1 MVIIDADVHL
11 SPTREGGNG
20 IRAEELIEIMDRAG
34 VDKALVWLQPPY
46 MREIEVSNKYIYEAS
61 KKYEGRILG
70 FGWVDPHLGID
81 KSKDTIKKC
90 IYEYGF
96 YGVKLNGAQNS
107 FFIDDP
113 IVSMPLIEEIAK
125 TGKILAF
132 HVGADDYERTHPFR
146 VGKIAKQ
153 YPEVNILMVHM
164 GGVAFKDLSSA
175 AIEIAKEYDNITLI
189 GSAIRT
195 VSIVKAIRELGSR
208 RICFGSDT
216 PFELM
221 HVEVARY
228 NAILNGEVD
237 EQGKKDIMGGNIAR
251 ILGISV

>member
-1 MVIIDADVHL
+1 VIIDADVHL
-11 SPTREGGNG
+11 SPKLEGSNS
-20 IRAEELIEIMDRAG
+20 ITAEELIEMMDKSG
-34 VDKALVWLQPPY
+34 VDKAVTWLQPPY
-46 MREIEVSNKYIYEAS
+46 MREIDALNRYIYEAA
-61 KKYEGRILG
+61 KKYHGRILG
-70 FGWVDPHLGID
+70 FGWADPHLGLE
-81 KSKDTIKKC
+81 KSKDTVKRC

-96 YGVKLNGAQNS
+96 YGVKLNGAQNN

-113 IVSMPLIEEIAK
+113 VISMPIIEEIAK
-125 TGKILAF
+125 TGKALAF

-146 VGKIAKQ
+146 VGKIAKM
-153 YPEVNILMVHM
+153 YPEIDILMVHM
-164 GGVAFKDLSSA
+164 GGAAFNDISNA
-175 AIEIAKEYDNITLI
+175 AIEIAKEYKNITLI

-195 VSIVKAIRELGSR
+195 WSIIRAIRELGAE

-228 NAILNGEVD
+228 NAILDGEVD

-251 ILGISV
+251 VLGISL